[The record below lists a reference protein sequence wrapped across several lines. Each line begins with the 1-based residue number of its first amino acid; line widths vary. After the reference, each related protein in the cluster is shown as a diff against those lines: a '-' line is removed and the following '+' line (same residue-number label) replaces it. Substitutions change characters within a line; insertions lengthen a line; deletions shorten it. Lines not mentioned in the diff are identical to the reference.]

1 MTFAC
6 CREGEEILE
15 LLHDKNYFPVCEHE
29 VKPKKEVRATPKESE
44 AEATLNQIDCCENTI
59 SVITLTNF

>member
-15 LLHDKNYFPVCEHE
+15 LLHDKNYFSVCEHE

-59 SVITLTNF
+59 SEITLTNF